1 VALVAT
7 IEAGSAVRSIAA
19 LLETRPGS
27 LLHFQSTW
35 VAKSAVSGGPVVL
48 KPGERLICDG
58 PAVERLIASM
68 ADELARTRRPDVPLR
83 LVGVR
88 TRGVPLANRL
98 AAELA
103 RLSVADVPVGAVDI
117 TLYRDD
123 LGRTQTWPVL
133 RGTEIAFDIEGA
145 DVVLVDDVLF
155 TGRTVRA
162 AINAVCDLGRPATVR
177 LAVLVDRGHRE
188 LPIRGDVV
196 GLELKTKRDDRIR
209 VRLRPADP
217 DDEIVAI
224 ESGPATSPAPSTSPG
239 DPPA

>member
-1 VALVAT
+1 
-7 IEAGSAVRSIAA
+7 
-19 LLETRPGS
+19 
-27 LLHFQSTW
+27 
-35 VAKSAVSGGPVVL
+35 VL
-48 KPGERLICDG
+48 KSGERPVCDG
-58 PAVERLIASM
+58 DEVGRLIATM
-68 ADELARTRRPDVPLR
+68 AAELSRTRRPDVPLR

-98 AAELA
+98 ASEIA
-103 RLSVADVPVGAVDI
+103 RLSGAEVPVGAVDI

-133 RGTEIAFDIEGA
+133 RGTEIPFGIEGA

-162 AINAVCDLGRPATVR
+162 ALNAVCDLGRPASVR

-188 LPIRGDVV
+188 LPIRADVV
-196 GLELKTKRDDRIR
+196 GIELTTRRDDHVQ

-217 DDEIVAI
+217 VDEIIAAGD
-224 ESGPATSPAPSTSPG
+224 GPGRSFPSDQHGGEKRSPS
-239 DPPA
+239 

>member
-1 VALVAT
+1 
-7 IEAGSAVRSIAA
+7 
-19 LLETRPGS
+19 
-27 LLHFQSTW
+27 
-35 VAKSAVSGGPVVL
+35 VL

-68 ADELARTRRPDVPLR
+68 ADELARTRRRNIPLR

-98 AAELA
+98 AAELVKRSGA
-103 RLSVADVPVGAVDI
+103 GVPVGAVDI

-145 DVVLVDDVLF
+145 DIVLVDDVLF

-162 AINAVCDLGRPATVR
+162 ALNAVCDLGRPASVR

-188 LPIRGDVV
+188 LPIRADVV
-196 GLELKTKRDDRIR
+196 GLELKTGRDDRIQ

-224 ESGPATSPAPSTSPG
+224 ESGPATSSAPSTSPG
-239 DPPA
+239 GPPA